1 MHRMKSK
8 GLAQLPKKRGWYINY
23 QISKSMYNRMIWEF
37 AINYN
42 DECYY
47 NLC

>member
-8 GLAQLPKKRGWYINY
+8 GLAWPKQRGWYINQ

-37 AINYN
+37 AVNYN